1 MRLFTYIFLKHDIP
15 KNTDVAAP
23 NGMPNFEIMGTSL
36 TNVNTP
42 NKVTSPVTKKIQKL
56 RLTKPGSPKTSVK
69 ENSVK
74 VTRQG

>member
-1 MRLFTYIFLKHDIP
+1 M
-15 KNTDVAAP
+15 AAP
-23 NGMPNFEIMGTSL
+23 NGMPDFEIMGTSL

-56 RLTKPGSPKTSVK
+56 RLAKPGSPKNSVK